1 MLPLGLAFVGV
12 DLASLHRSV
21 GVQTLLLWAF
31 APVFSVAYVRACSIV
46 SGRPPTAPALAA
58 AVIVFLP
65 FPVLVRLYVL
75 PGLVWFGLI
84 GLAVPAAVVEGL
96 GIRAALRRGWQ
107 LGRAD
112 AMHAVGG
119 LATLALVYGVTR
131 YALLVLIHTQG
142 GQTQTVAAVL
152 ADLVLSPL
160 VFVGA
165 ALLYADQAARV
176 TTKYRATDDA
186 KRERRALRD
195 RDAADGHAPGL
206 PGGEQLVRVDLV
218 RPAEEVRLGVVARC
232 SRRRPGRPRSP
243 ARGA

>member
-1 MLPLGLAFVGV
+1 MNDIEAHGGILPDTLRPVARLSYPRTAGPRPEALPPETRTVGQLVAESIRLYSQRFWAVLPLGLAFVGV

-46 SGRPPTAPALAA
+46 SGRAPTAPALAA

-165 ALLYADQAARV
+165 ALLYGDQAARV
-176 TTKYRATDDA
+176 TT
-186 KRERRALRD
+186 E
-195 RDAADGHAPGL
+195 
-206 PGGEQLVRVDLV
+206 
-218 RPAEEVRLGVVARC
+218 
-232 SRRRPGRPRSP
+232 
-243 ARGA
+243 